1 MQLCLLN
8 VLAFCQSDK
17 NDFPVLKGPYLG
29 QQPPGITPEIFA
41 PGVVSTKEYLEI
53 GCTWSADGKE
63 FYFVR
68 QSDQGGR
75 LLCSRWL
82 DTGWTRPEEL
92 EHFKKFPGFEPF
104 ISVDG
109 KTFFY
114 TKFTPADQKKQA
126 PTINIWRMSKNG
138 MEFGEPEVCV
148 PGMFNSVSRSGNIY
162 VTDVPGNPDR
172 ICVYKNDNGKYGA
185 KEYPA
190 GGVNLPVP
198 GAHPCIAADES
209 FIIFDSKRTADPENA
224 DLYVCFKQ
232 QDGNWSEAY
241 SLGST
246 VNTKWNDI
254 CPSLSPDG
262 KYLFYM
268 SKADI
273 YWVSTKIVDDLKP
286 KDRE

>member
-1 MQLCLLN
+1 MLN
-8 VLAFCQSDK
+8 VFAFCQSD
-17 NDFPVLKGPYLG
+17 FPVLTGPYIG
-29 QQPPGITPEIFA
+29 QQPPGITPEVFA
-41 PGVVSTKEYLEI
+41 PGVVSTKEYLEN

-68 QSDQGGR
+68 QSDQGGQ
-75 LLCSRWL
+75 LLCSRRL
-82 DTGWTRPEEL
+82 ENGWTRPEEL

-114 TKFTPADQKKQA
+114 TRFTPPDQKNQA

-138 MEFGEPEVCV
+138 MELGEPEVCV
-148 PGMFNSVSRSGNIY
+148 PGMFNSVSRNGNLY
-162 VTDVPGNPDR
+162 VTDVPGHPDR
-172 ICVYKNDNGKYGA
+172 ICVYKYENGKYGA
-185 KEYPA
+185 KEYP
-190 GGVNLPVP
+190 GGGINMPVP
-198 GAHPCIAADES
+198 GAHPCIAPDES
-209 FIIFDSKRTADPENA
+209 FIIFDSKRTADPGNA

-232 QDGNWSEAY
+232 KDGNWSEAS

-262 KYLFYM
+262 QYLFFM
-268 SKADI
+268 SKADF
-273 YWVSTKIVDDLKP
+273 YWVSTEIIAKLKAENLEKKRIP
-286 KDRE
+286 